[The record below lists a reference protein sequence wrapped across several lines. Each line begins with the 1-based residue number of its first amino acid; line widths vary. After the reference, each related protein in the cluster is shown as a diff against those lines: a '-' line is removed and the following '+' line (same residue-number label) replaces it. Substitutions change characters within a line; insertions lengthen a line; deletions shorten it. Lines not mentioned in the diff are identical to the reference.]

1 MSNLLFA
8 GNRPY
13 IPSFTLGLLALLAP
27 LGANAAIPILTFDP
41 QTPTTISVPV
51 NGIARVDYLVT
62 NRSNLSRTWAMN
74 PIQGIDQIAT
84 GSNPCSPTFFLAGQ
98 QSCVLQL
105 NVTGAQIPSGG
116 VHGGPIV
123 CNVSSQLQCYQP
135 SQINSLNIGVGP
147 PLLVEIAVNPGALT
161 FTPGSTGVMTV
172 THTGNIATNAQDIS
186 ADVPAGIDIVVDA
199 DACTSLAPFASCDI
213 QLSASLPQQTST
225 LIIGGI
231 NTNMVDVAVTVTNDP
246 LFADG
251 FE

>member
-1 MSNLLFA
+1 MCSLLSP

-13 IPSFTLGLLALLAP
+13 FPSFTLGLLALLAP

-51 NGIARVDYLVT
+51 NGIGRVDYLVT
-62 NRSNLSRTWAMN
+62 NTSNLPRTWAMN

-84 GSNPCSPTFFLAGQ
+84 GSNPCAPTFLLAAH

-105 NVTGAQIPSGG
+105 NVNGAQILNSG
-116 VHGGPIV
+116 VHGGPVV
-123 CNVSSQLQCYQP
+123 CAVPNQLQCYQP
-135 SQINSLNIGVGP
+135 SQVNSLNISVDP

-161 FTPGSTGVMTV
+161 FTPGSAGVMTV
-172 THTGNIATNAQDIS
+172 THMGNIASNAQDIS
-186 ADVPAGIDIVVDA
+186 ADVPPGIDIVVDA
-199 DACTSLAPFASCDI
+199 GACTSLAPFASCDI
-213 QLSASLPQQTST
+213 QLSASSSQQTST

-231 NTNMVDVAVTVTNDP
+231 NTNMVDVDVTVTSDP